1 MNEKTQ
7 QALVR
12 ALYKLLRPMVRL
24 LLRHGVSYRLFAD
37 IARRAYID
45 VAQEEFTL
53 PGRKQTHSRVAVLT
67 GINRKDIA
75 RIQEQPHPLE
85 GDVSARPAPA
95 SRIIDAWLN
104 DRRYISTQGHPK
116 PLMIEG
122 GEDSFT
128 QLVRDH
134 GSDVPVRAMLDELVR
149 IGVAERQGDKI
160 KLATE
165 GYIPFADTHEKI
177 RIMGTA
183 ASDLINTLDH
193 NLGETESEPF
203 IQRTV
208 AYDDIPLELLDEIRQ
223 RSRAEGEAFILQVN
237 QWLYKAD
244 RTTNDTVQGSGKA
257 RAGIGI
263 YYFEYPR
270 TDDGERESS

>member
-75 RIQEQPHPLE
+75 RIQALPHPLE
-85 GDVSARPAPA
+85 GDANARPAPA

-104 DRRYISTQGHPK
+104 DHRYITAQGHPK

-128 QLVRDH
+128 QLVKDH

-149 IGVAERQGDKI
+149 IGVAERQGEKV
-160 KLATE
+160 KLASE

-183 ASDLINTLDH
+183 ASDLLNTLDH
-193 NLGETESEPF
+193 NLSETEAEPY

-223 RSRAEGEAFILQVN
+223 RTRTEGEAFILQVN
-237 QWLYKAD
+237 QWLARSD
-244 RTTNDTVQGSGKA
+244 RTVNKSLAGSGRA

-270 TDDGERESS
+270 DDGERESS